1 MSTPLSFPLVS
12 FPLALA
18 PPSEAGLFLQGD
30 AKASKQESLPPSASA
45 ALPNRSARARPLA
58 QTWDLRPVLALG
70 LLAPYMV
77 AAKQENSS
85 LLPGGPRVRESPP
98 HQRNVLTH

>member
-30 AKASKQESLPPSASA
+30 AKASKQESLPPPASA
-45 ALPNRSARARPLA
+45 ALPNRSARARSTRFTRSRIIA
-58 QTWDLRPVLALG
+58 RTVIQ
-70 LLAPYMV
+70 
-77 AAKQENSS
+77 AAKDWSWDHTLQDRR
-85 LLPGGPRVRESPP
+85 G
-98 HQRNVLTH
+98 